1 MDISRGLIWEQRLHP
16 QTWWTMQTSSSNSS
30 TDAGSQND
38 LARWSRDAYRII
50 FIDDNPR
57 LLEPIT
63 TSLCMAGH
71 SVRST
76 THGSELLHLIEVLD
90 PEILIT
96 DIMMEEIDVLDA
108 IAQLHKSRPDLKIIA
123 ISANPY
129 LLTLASRNGANNVL
143 AKPFPLERLNHLIK
157 VTMQ

>member
-1 MDISRGLIWEQRLHP
+1 
-16 QTWWTMQTSSSNSS
+16 MQTSSSNRGKG
-30 TDAGSQND
+30 AGSQD
-38 LARWSRDAYRII
+38 DVGHWCQETYRII
-50 FIDDNPR
+50 FLDDNPR

-63 TSLCMAGH
+63 TALCTEGH

-76 THGSELLHLIEVLD
+76 THGSELSRLIEVLNPD
-90 PEILIT
+90 ILIT

-129 LLTLASRNGANNVL
+129 LLTLASRNGANSVL
-143 AKPFPLERLNHLIK
+143 AKPFPLERLNHMIK
-157 VTMQ
+157 TTMQ

>member
-1 MDISRGLIWEQRLHP
+1 
-16 QTWWTMQTSSSNSS
+16 MQTSSPNSS
-30 TDAGSQND
+30 TGAGSQSD
-38 LARWSRDAYRII
+38 FARWGEGIYRII

-63 TSLCMAGH
+63 TALCMAGH

-76 THGSELLHLIEVLD
+76 THGSELSHLIEVLEPD
-90 PEILIT
+90 ILIT
-96 DIMMEEIDVLDA
+96 DIMMEEIDVLDT

-129 LLTLASRNGANNVL
+129 LLTLASRNGANHVL
-143 AKPFPLERLNHLIK
+143 AKPFSLERLNLLIK